1 MALSIFT
8 QYAFKGHRCDRSWI
22 QNRSHLRPLNS
33 RWVKML
39 RPILAVAEQHKLKGQ
54 QLWFPLPKIEVWGMK
69 VHKKKVAEF
78 NSAVCFP
85 LRTWQCPKTV
95 FGNPFRVI
103 WVPYESHIW
112 QDCSILMC
120 EVCKCTKS
128 RSPNAME
135 TSISLSDRDSVLKP
149 PWGPQLG
156 SQGYPRKV
164 TLGWI
169 TQFSNVRYESALN
182 QSSWIQWWS
191 LFHPQ
196 NNTVSEK
203 KSAGPQLGSRGYPTK
218 VTLCRMA

>member
-1 MALSIFT
+1 
-8 QYAFKGHRCDRSWI
+8 
-22 QNRSHLRPLNS
+22 
-33 RWVKML
+33 
-39 RPILAVAEQHKLKGQ
+39 
-54 QLWFPLPKIEVWGMK
+54 MK

-203 KSAGPQLGSRGYPTK
+203 KSAGPQLGSQGYPMK
-218 VTLCRMA
+218 VTLHKMVQFTSVRHKGALNQGSWIQWWCLFHSLNNTVSKKSRQDPS